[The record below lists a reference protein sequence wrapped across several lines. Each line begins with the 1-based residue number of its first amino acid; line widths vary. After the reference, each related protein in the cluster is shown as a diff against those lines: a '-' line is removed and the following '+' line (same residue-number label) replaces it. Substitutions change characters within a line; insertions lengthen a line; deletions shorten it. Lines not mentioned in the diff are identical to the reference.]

1 MKYNR
6 YPKRDAVKNYFPLP
20 NEIFSLGLSGGEIL
34 VYTYLMYREDRNT
47 FQCHPSYKTIGEA
60 VGMSNN
66 TVKKYVDGLVEKR
79 LITTEQTTVRTRKG
93 EKRNGNL
100 LYTIRPIQEAVEYHY
115 KQQMIRLNEEIQRQT
130 VIAKLDEY
138 DRKHPIMTAQPP
150 SLWEAG

>member
-34 VYTYLMYREDRNT
+34 VYTYLMYREDRET

-60 VGMSNN
+60 VGMSDN

-79 LITTEQTTVRTRKG
+79 LITTEPTSVITKKG

-100 LYTIRPIQEAVEYHY
+100 LYTIRPIQEAVDYFNA
-115 KQQMIRLNEEIQRQT
+115 QQLRKAEQEMARLN
-130 VIAKLDEY
+130 VIRKLEEY
-138 DRKHPIMTAQPP
+138 DRKHGIIDGNQS
-150 SLWEAG
+150 SLFEAG

>member
-34 VYTYLMYREDRNT
+34 VYAYLMYREDRNT
-47 FQCHPSYKTIGEA
+47 FRCHSSYKTIGEA

-79 LITTEQTTVRTRKG
+79 LITTEPTTVRTKNG
-93 EKRNGNL
+93 QKRNGNL
-100 LYTIRPIQEAVEYHY
+100 LYTVRPIQEAVEYHY
-115 KQQMIRLNEEIQRQT
+115 EQQLIRLNEEMQRQT
-130 VIAKLDEY
+130 VMAKLAEY
-138 DRKHPIMTAQPP
+138 DRKHPKTAV
-150 SLWEAG
+150 

>member
-6 YPKRDAVKNYFPLP
+6 SPKRDAVKNYFPLP

-34 VYTYLMYREDRNT
+34 VYTYLMYREDRET

-79 LITTEQTTVRTRKG
+79 LITTEPTTVRTKNG
-93 EKRNGNL
+93 QKRNGNL
-100 LYTIRPIQEAVEYHY
+100 LYTVRPIQEAVEYHY
-115 KQQMIRLNEEIQRQT
+115 EQQLIRLNKEMQRQT
-130 VIAKLDEY
+130 VMAKLAEY
-138 DRKHPIMTAQPP
+138 DRKHPKTAV
-150 SLWEAG
+150 

>member
-34 VYTYLMYREDRNT
+34 VYTYLMYREDRET

-66 TVKKYVDGLVEKR
+66 TVKKYVDGLVDKR
-79 LITTEQTTVRTRKG
+79 LITTEPTSVITKKG

-100 LYTIRPIQEAVEYHY
+100 LYTIRPIQEAVDYFNA
-115 KQQMIRLNEEIQRQT
+115 QQLRKADQEMARLN
-130 VIAKLDEY
+130 VIRKLEEY
-138 DRKHPIMTAQPP
+138 DRKHGIIDGKRS
-150 SLWEAG
+150 SLFEAG

>member
-6 YPKRDAVKNYFPLP
+6 YPKRDTVKNYFPLP

-34 VYTYLMYREDRNT
+34 VYTYLMYCEDRET
-47 FQCHPSYKTIGEA
+47 FQCHPSYKTIGDA
-60 VGMSNN
+60 VGMSYN

-79 LITTEQTTVRTRKG
+79 LITTEPTSVITKKG

-115 KQQMIRLNEEIQRQT
+115 EQQMIRLNEEMMKQNAMKRL
-130 VIAKLDEY
+130 AEY
-138 DRKHPIMTAQPP
+138 DQKHPKVTVKTP
-150 SLWEAG
+150 SLEEAG

>member
-34 VYTYLMYREDRNT
+34 VYTYLMYREDRKT

-79 LITTEQTTVRTRKG
+79 LITTEPTSVITKKG

-100 LYTIRPIQEAVEYHY
+100 LYTIRPIEEAVAYHY
-115 KQQMIRLNEEIQRQT
+115 EQQMIRLDEEMRRQT
-130 VIAKLDEY
+130 AMAKLAEY
-138 DRKHPIMTAQPP
+138 DRKHPKMTVKTP
-150 SLWEAG
+150 SLEEAG

>member
-6 YPKRDAVKNYFPLP
+6 YQKRDAVKNYFPLP
-20 NEIFSLGLSGGEIL
+20 NEIFSLGLNGGEIL

-79 LITTEQTTVRTRKG
+79 LITTEQTSVRTKKG

-100 LYTIRPIQEAVEYHY
+100 LYTIRPIQEAVEYY
-115 KQQMIRLNEEIQRQT
+115 YQQQMIRLNEEIQRQT
-130 VIAKLDEY
+130 VMAKLAEY
-138 DRKHPIMTAQPP
+138 DRKHPIMTVQSP

>member
-34 VYTYLMYREDRNT
+34 VYTYLMYREDRET

-79 LITTEQTTVRTRKG
+79 LITTEPTSVITKKG

-100 LYTIRPIQEAVEYHY
+100 LYTIRPIQEAVDYFNA
-115 KQQMIRLNEEIQRQT
+115 QQLQKAEQEMARLD
-130 VIAKLDEY
+130 VILKLEEY
-138 DRKHPIMTAQPP
+138 DRKHGIIDGKRS
-150 SLWEAG
+150 SLFEAG

>member
-34 VYTYLMYREDRNT
+34 VYTYLMYREDRKT

-60 VGMSNN
+60 VGMSKN

-79 LITTEQTTVRTRKG
+79 LLTTEPTTVITQKG

-100 LYTIRPIQEAVEYHY
+100 LYHIRPIEEAVEYHY
-115 KQQMIRLNEEIQRQT
+115 EKQMIRLEEETRRQT
-130 VIAKLDEY
+130 ALAKLAEY
-138 DRKHPIMTAQPP
+138 DRQHTKMAV
-150 SLWEAG
+150 

>member
-20 NEIFSLGLSGGEIL
+20 NEIFSLGLVGGEIL
-34 VYTYLMYREDRNT
+34 VYTYLMYCEDRKT

-79 LITTEQTTVRTRKG
+79 LITTEPTSVITKKG

-100 LYTIRPIQEAVEYHY
+100 LYTIRPIGEALEYHY
-115 KQQMIRLNEEIQRQT
+115 EQQMIRLNEEIQRQT
-130 VIAKLDEY
+130 IRAKHAEY
-138 DRKHPIMTAQPP
+138 DRKHPKVAV
-150 SLWEAG
+150 

>member
-34 VYTYLMYREDRNT
+34 VYTYLMYREDRGT

-79 LITTEQTTVRTRKG
+79 LITTEPTTVRTKNG
-93 EKRNGNL
+93 QKRNGNL
-100 LYTIRPIQEAVEYHY
+100 LYTVRPIQEAVEYHY
-115 KQQMIRLNEEIQRQT
+115 EQQLIRLNEEMQRQT
-130 VIAKLDEY
+130 VMAKLAEY
-138 DRKHPIMTAQPP
+138 DRKHPKTAV
-150 SLWEAG
+150 

>member
-34 VYTYLMYREDRNT
+34 VYTYLMYREDREP

-60 VGMSNN
+60 VGMSDN

-79 LITTEQTTVRTRKG
+79 LITTEPTSVITKKG

-100 LYTIRPIQEAVEYHY
+100 LYTIRPIQEAVDYFNA
-115 KQQMIRLNEEIQRQT
+115 QQLRKAEQEMARLN
-130 VIAKLDEY
+130 VIRKLEEY
-138 DRKHPIMTAQPP
+138 DRKHGIIDGNQS
-150 SLWEAG
+150 SLFEAG

>member
-34 VYTYLMYREDRNT
+34 VYTYLMYREDRET

-79 LITTEQTTVRTRKG
+79 LITTEPTTVITKKG

-115 KQQMIRLNEEIQRQT
+115 EQQMIRLNEEMQRQT
-130 VIAKLDEY
+130 IMAKLTEY
-138 DRKHPIMTAQPP
+138 DRKHPKVAV
-150 SLWEAG
+150 